1 MALGWLSADR
11 LRDIALST
19 VALLFTALTTLL
31 LVWDLEH
38 KERFLRVVFRPQTK
52 SWLTRGAFILIAYS
66 GLAGLFWLGSVAR
79 MTGVASIL
87 LWPTVVI
94 GFFAAMYTAFLFGQC
109 EGRDLWQTPL
119 LPVHLIVQAL
129 LCGSAV
135 LLFLPQAWGGSPQLV
150 SIATHTLGISVV
162 LHLLMLLGEV
172 AMPHTTD
179 NSRYAARLITHGP
192 FSRAFW
198 AGAVLFGGV
207 LPVLIVL
214 LAGSNRA
221 AAALAA
227 VLALAGLLI
236 FEWCFV
242 MAGQSVPN
250 S

>member
-1 MALGWLSADR
+1 M
-11 LRDIALST
+11 
-19 VALLFTALTTLL
+19 
-31 LVWDLEH
+31 
-38 KERFLRVVFRPQTK
+38 
-52 SWLTRGAFILIAYS
+52 
-66 GLAGLFWLGSVAR
+66 
-79 MTGVASIL
+79 
-87 LWPTVVI
+87 
-94 GFFAAMYTAFLFGQC
+94 
-109 EGRDLWQTPL
+109 
-119 LPVHLIVQAL
+119 
-129 LCGSAV
+129 
-135 LLFLPQAWGGSPQLV
+135 
-150 SIATHTLGISVV
+150 

-198 AGAVLFGGV
+198 GGAVLCGGV
-207 LPVLIVL
+207 FPIVMLL

-227 VLALAGLLI
+227 ALALAGLLI